1 MAGIA
6 SLGVGS
12 GLDLNSLVQ
21 GLLAA
26 ERDPV
31 VNRLDRQEA
40 KLQAQLSAYGSLRSG
55 LSGLQDALTALGEV
69 GTGRTA
75 SSSNTQA
82 LSVKADDTAPTGTYS
97 VQITELA
104 EAASLASGGFADPA
118 DVAGAGSLTLDFG
131 DGRSETLDFTD
142 ANTSFESI
150 RDAINDADIG
160 VNAVIVNDGSS
171 YRLMLTSTE
180 TGLDNAV
187 SASVSGFTDA
197 GMTGGFTVATAAKDA
212 QLSVNGLA
220 VTSAT
225 NTVSDVIPGVTLT
238 LKDKTD
244 GTAAAVTVSLN
255 KGAVSSAVDKFV
267 KAYNELSDQLGK
279 LTNYNADTGQA
290 AILVGDSTARGLQ
303 SRLSGALIGRVEST
317 SQAFDNL
324 VELGITTGADGKLKF
339 DSTALGTALDEDFA
353 GVVDLVNNF
362 ATGLEEQVGSYLG
375 DEGLLNARTDGIQAR
390 IDDIG
395 EQRVQ
400 LDYRLQQIEARYV
413 KQFTALDTLVAQL
426 NQTSTYLTSQLAN
439 IPVPGQSRK

>member
-1 MAGIA
+1 MAGIV

-97 VQITELA
+97 VQITALA

-118 DVAGAGSLTLDFG
+118 DVAGAGSLRLDFG

-142 ANTSFESI
+142 ANTSFAAI

-160 VNAVIVNDGSS
+160 VNALIVNDGSS
-171 YRLMLTSTE
+171 YRLMLTSAE
-180 TGLDNAV
+180 TGQDNAV

-197 GMTGGFTVATAAKDA
+197 GITGGFTVATAAKNA

-225 NTVSDVIPGVTLT
+225 NTVADVIPGVTLT
-238 LKDKTD
+238 LKDKTE
-244 GTAAAVTVSLN
+244 GTPAAVTVSFN
-255 KGAVSSAVDKFV
+255 KGAVTSAVDKFV
-267 KAYNELSDQLGK
+267 KAYNELSDQLGR
-279 LTNYNADTGQA
+279 LTKYDAKTGQA

-303 SRLSGALIGRVEST
+303 SRLSGALVGRVASS
-317 SQAFDNL
+317 SQSFDNL
-324 VELGITTGADGKLKF
+324 VQLGITTGADGKLKF

-353 GVVDLVNNF
+353 GVVDLLNNF
-362 ATGLEEQVGSYLG
+362 ATGLEEQVGAYLG
-375 DEGLLNARTDGIQAR
+375 DQGLLNARTDGIQAR

-395 EQRVQ
+395 AQRVQ

-426 NQTSTYLTSQLAN
+426 NQTSAYLTSQLAN